1 MIGRKIMSGFP
12 SLINADKA
20 LNIILEYASKIKI
33 NSVKIDIENSLG
45 RILAEDIY
53 ANIDLPPFDRSTVDG
68 YAVIAEDTF
77 GSSPI
82 NPTILKIVNE
92 IECGINLNNI
102 KPLNSG
108 ECSVIFTGAPLPP
121 NANAVV
127 MVENAKRKNGLVE
140 IYKQV
145 QPFSNVSR
153 KGEDFKKGE
162 IVAKKGTRIKAWHIG
177 AITSFNI
184 KEISVYRKIKV
195 ALISTG
201 SELRE
206 VGSIIKPGEIINTTK
221 PLLKALLK
229 EKDCEIIDLGS
240 VPDNMD
246 KIKEKIIIGLN
257 SSDILIITGG
267 SSLGKKDIV
276 PEAINDIAKPGLIF
290 HGVAIR
296 PGKTMG
302 FGVNGD
308 KLIFMISGLPVAA
321 MISFIAFI
329 EPAIDKILNCFPEPK
344 PIIKAR
350 LSRRVANPV
359 GFKSFMRVFVKRI
372 NNSYIAEP
380 LRLTGSGILSTL
392 TKANGILIIPENIE
406 GYEENEEIEVLLT
419 QPLGDDKNG

>member
-1 MIGRKIMSGFP
+1 MSGFP

-20 LNIILEYASKIKI
+20 LNIILGYASKIKI
-33 NSVKIDIENSLG
+33 DSVKIDIENALG

-82 NPTILKIVNE
+82 NPTILKIIDE
-92 IECGINLNNI
+92 IECGVDPNSI

-121 NANAVV
+121 NANAVI
-127 MVENAKRKNGLVE
+127 MAENTKRKNNLVE
-140 IYKQV
+140 VYKQV

-162 IVAKKGTRIKAWHIG
+162 IVVKKGARIKAWHIG
-177 AITSFNI
+177 AIASFNI
-184 KEISVYRKIKV
+184 KEIFVYRKIKV

-201 SELRE
+201 DELKE

-221 PLLKALLK
+221 PLLKTLLK
-229 EKDCEIIDLGS
+229 EKECEIIDLGS
-240 VPDNMD
+240 VPDDME
-246 KIKEKIIIGLN
+246 KIKEKIMIGLN

-276 PEAINDIAKPGLIF
+276 PEAINEVAKPGLIF

-302 FGVNGD
+302 FGVDRN

-321 MISFIAFI
+321 MVCFITFI
-329 EPAIDKILNCFPEPK
+329 DPAIDKILNCLPEPK

-350 LSRRVANPV
+350 LNRRVVNPI
-359 GFKSFMRVFVKRI
+359 GFRSFMRVFVKKI
-372 NNSYIAEP
+372 NNNYIAEP
-380 LRLTGSGILSTL
+380 LRLTGSGVLSTL

-406 GYEENEEIEVLLT
+406 GYEENEEVEILLT
-419 QPLGDDKNG
+419 QSLGDDKNG

>member
-92 IECGINLNNI
+92 IECGINPNNI

-240 VPDNMD
+240 VPDDMD

-302 FGVNGD
+302 FGANGD